1 MQGTW
6 KLRHMLGEQSKKQII
21 FEVETLAA
29 ILSAFLWKDL
39 FLNKRVILFVDNEGT
54 KFSLLKGMS
63 DNPCVDK
70 MAELFASLESKLHFW
85 VSRVP
90 SKNNVA
96 DLLSR
101 GVKQVPFLASA
112 LDESMTACGG
122 LSKLVMQFGELG
134 AIAA

>member
-1 MQGTW
+1 
-6 KLRHMLGEQSKKQII
+6 MLGEQSKKQII

-101 GVKQVPFLASA
+101 GVKQVPFL
-112 LDESMTACGG
+112 CFC
-122 LSKLVMQFGELG
+122 FGRIDDCLWWVEQIG
-134 AIAA
+134 HAVW